1 MGLNVDE
8 VQVYQT
14 CWRCWGWVVC
24 DGGVHEHSC
33 SWVWLS
39 DTCVRDNRPLQSSS
53 YHNRYA
59 CLYHSLLLYTITSSA
74 SILQTVIVPVIKFNA
89 VPIHGDT
96 ARTYLQRDVRCKEVQ
111 CERLL
116 GQLNMMSATSG
127 EQDYVII
134 RVIIDSRCSSHTS
147 KCLNY
152 IDNCKVMVEEDKSTM
167 TLTDKTRVQIRGR
180 GTCGILG
187 QV

>member
-1 MGLNVDE
+1 MCE
-8 VQVYQT
+8 
-14 CWRCWGWVVC
+14 
-24 DGGVHEHSC
+24 GGVHEHAR